1 MSELASIHIGGL
13 ASDIDTESLITTM
26 VEAKGYQ
33 ITVWEAEQTEI
44 NYDVTAWSD
53 ISTYMS
59 DLTDSLDTLRSW
71 DTWNN
76 KSATSSD
83 ETAVTATAGTSSA
96 TGTYRIGVSQLA
108 QAHSVG
114 SNSFTSATDD
124 LTASGDLTDGDQF
137 EIGGVTFTVGA
148 DEYGQTLSGKETLTS
163 LAAKINYASSSMDDD
178 ERVTAIVV
186 QASTTEYYLVIS
198 REATGDT
205 AISSA
210 DTLGD
215 ALQSLGIRSDAGPG
229 DNYANVLTAH
239 ADATFTLNGI
249 TMTRDTNT
257 GLTDVITGVT
267 LNLLNET
274 TTDVTLKIS
283 NDTETVKT
291 AILDFVEKYNAL
303 AEKLD
308 FYGQISTSGTAST
321 GAEVDGLGELYNDSL
336 VSQIKNN
343 IRRLATETKD
353 LLGLYNGYKNGGGS
367 AQVQVINPAY
377 TYNDN
382 NGVLDCL
389 DDLGIWTTSQTNEL
403 EVTDEDRLDYMLAN
417 YFDETEQMIR
427 GAYDSE
433 EGYREGFATDFYQYS
448 NSVSESI
455 TGDIAERSATLTDKY
470 DDLTD
475 KMEELMDKLEDYEQE
490 LWEQFGEMED
500 AIAEMKS
507 ELTEML
513 SELGDS

>member
-1 MSELASIHIGGL
+1 MSELAAIHVGGL
-13 ASDIDTESLITTM
+13 ASDIDTEGLIATM
-26 VEAKGYQ
+26 VEARGYQ
-33 ITVWEAEQTEI
+33 LTIWEEEQTEI

-59 DLTDSLDTLRSW
+59 DLTECLDTLRSW

-76 KSATSSD
+76 KTATSSD
-83 ETAVTATAGTSSA
+83 ETAVTATAGSSSA
-96 TGTYRIGVSQLA
+96 AGTYTISVTELA
-108 QAHSVG
+108 KSHSVC
-114 SNSFTSATDD
+114 SKSYTSATTD
-124 LTASGDLTDGDQF
+124 LTTGDLTDGDQF
-137 EIGGVTFTVGA
+137 ELGGVTFTIGA

-178 ERVTAIVV
+178 ERVTAMVV
-186 QASTTEYYLVIS
+186 KGSSTEYYLMIN

-210 DTLGD
+210 DTLGS
-215 ALQSLGIRSDAGPG
+215 ALQSLEIRSDAGPG
-229 DNYANVLTAH
+229 DNYAHVLTDH
-239 ADATFTLNGI
+239 ADASFTLNGLA
-249 TMTRDTNT
+249 MTRSSNT

-274 TTDVTLKIS
+274 VTDVTLTIGR
-283 NDTETVKT
+283 DTETVKT
-291 AILDFVEKYNAL
+291 AITDFVEKYNAL

-343 IRRLATETKD
+343 VRRLATESKD
-353 LLGLYNGYKNGGGS
+353 LLGLYNGYKNSGGS
-367 AQVQVINPAY
+367 GQVQVIDPSY
-377 TYNDN
+377 TYNSN
-382 NGVLDCL
+382 SGVLDCL
-389 DDLGIWTTSQTNEL
+389 DDLGIRTTSETNEL
-403 EVTDEDRLDYMLAN
+403 EITDEDKLDYMLAN
-417 YFDETEQMIR
+417 YFDEAEQMIR

-433 EGYREGFATDFYQYS
+433 EGYREGFATDFYRYS
-448 NSVSESI
+448 DSVSTSI
-455 TGDIAERSATLTDKY
+455 TGDIAERKSTLTDKY

-475 KMEELMDKLEDYEQE
+475 KMSELTDKLEDYTQD

-500 AIAEMKS
+500 AMSEMNS
-507 ELTEML
+507 ELTELL
-513 SELGDS
+513 SQLGES